1 MSGKLFLIPTHISGH
16 PADQLPPATIE
27 CIHKLQF
34 FIAERAKTA
43 RRFLKEIDH
52 PLPMS
57 EITVYEI
64 PKKQSYH
71 YLEEDLN
78 HLKKGHHMGLLS
90 EAGSPGIADPG
101 AEIVRKAYEMSI
113 GVVPLSGPSSLT
125 LAVMASGLNSQ
136 KFSFHGYL
144 SPKKEII
151 GKDLKKLERAAEKD
165 RGCHFFIETPYRN
178 MQVLEAAF
186 LNLKPSTLFSIQ
198 CDLLSKNSYSMT
210 RSIAEWKKSAKPDL
224 HKRPAVFL
232 IQSAG

>member
-1 MSGKLFLIPTHISGH
+1 MSGKLYLIPTHISGH
-16 PADQLPPATIE
+16 PGDQLPPATIE
-27 CIHKLQF
+27 CIHKLQY
-34 FIAERAKTA
+34 FIGERAKTA

-64 PKKQSYH
+64 PKKQRYH
-71 YLEEDLN
+71 YLVEDLN
-78 HLKKGHHMGLLS
+78 HLRKGHHMGLLS

-113 GVVPLSGPSSLT
+113 DVVPLSGPSSLT
-125 LAVMASGLNSQ
+125 LALMSSGLNGQ
-136 KFSFHGYL
+136 RFSFHGYL

-151 GKDLKKLERAAEKD
+151 GKDLRKLERAAERD

-178 MQVLEAAF
+178 MQVLEAA
-186 LNLKPSTLFSIQ
+186 LQNLKSTTLLSIQ
-198 CDLLSKNSYSMT
+198 CDLLSENSYSMT
-210 RSIAEWKKSAKPDL
+210 RSIAAWKKSAKPDL

-232 IQSAG
+232 IQSAW